1 MTMEVAMLKRL
12 AGLAIAGLFLATR
25 TAPAAAQ
32 DVRLDVSWGTP
43 GLHAS
48 ATFWSGGLREVGGTG
63 YDGRYAPRPV
73 RVERRHYTECVA
85 DGPYLYC
92 WDAPRVYR
100 GRAVGYVRP
109 VVHVY
114 VTDRAV
120 AYRHGR
126 GRHGWSRGYVRW
138 HEAAATR
145 YWRHWADAHRYA
157 YDRDRL
163 MVDVRLAW

>member
-1 MTMEVAMLKRL
+1 
-12 AGLAIAGLFLATR
+12 
-25 TAPAAAQ
+25 
-32 DVRLDVSWGTP
+32 
-43 GLHAS
+43 
-48 ATFWSGGLREVGGTG
+48 LREAGRAMA
-63 YDGRYAPRPV
+63 YGRYDARPV

-100 GRAVGYVRP
+100 GGAIVYARP

-120 AYRHGR
+120 ARRYHS
-126 GRHGWSRGYVRW
+126 GRHGWSPAYLRR
-138 HEAAATR
+138 HEVAAAR
-145 YWRHWADAHRYA
+145 FWRRWADAHRYA

-163 MVDVRLAW
+163 NVNVALSW